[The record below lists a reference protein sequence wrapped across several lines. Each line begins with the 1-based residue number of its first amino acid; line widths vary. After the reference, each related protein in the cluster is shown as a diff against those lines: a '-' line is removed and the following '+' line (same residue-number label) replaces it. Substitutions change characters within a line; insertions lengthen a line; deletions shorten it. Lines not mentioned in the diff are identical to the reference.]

1 MDQDAQPP
9 IACPGFRTGDGERSV
24 AASLVPAAGKLTMP
38 QSVGAA
44 GLGSTEA
51 NFVVTFQDSL
61 RDRPGV
67 VADNPPC
74 EPSSTGEAPQGM
86 SMSHTE
92 IRAILERG
100 SVLAGL
106 PDDALE
112 SIVKKGRSTR
122 YAKGAA
128 IYQRGDAGDSL
139 MILLSGRVKITNV
152 TADAREVALNF
163 LGPGDL
169 AGELAALDGGPR
181 SANASALEA
190 TEALVIWRR
199 DLLPVLEAHPKAM
212 LEIIAA
218 LAAKVRSMSAAL
230 EQSGLQ
236 MAAKAAGALLRLAE
250 QHGKVAPAG
259 VVIDLG
265 LSQRDLGN
273 YAGLSREN
281 MNRQLAAL
289 KDEGLIRVDA
299 GEIVILD
306 REALERTAEH
316 AG

>member
-1 MDQDAQPP
+1 MDNLMDNLMGNLMGNPV
-9 IACPGFRTGDGERSV
+9 GN
-24 AASLVPAAGKLTMP
+24 LVGNLVVNPAH
-38 QSVGAA
+38 
-44 GLGSTEA
+44 
-51 NFVVTFQDSL
+51 
-61 RDRPGV
+61 
-67 VADNPPC
+67 
-74 EPSSTGEAPQGM
+74 EPSATQEVAEGM
-86 SMSHTE
+86 SMSQTE
-92 IRAILERG
+92 ICAVLKGG

-106 PDDALE
+106 PDDALD

-122 YAKGAA
+122 FGKGAA
-128 IYQRGDAGDSL
+128 IYQRGDPGDSL
-139 MILLSGRVKITNV
+139 MIILSGRVKITNV
-152 TADAREVALNF
+152 TADGREIALNF

-169 AGELAALDGGPR
+169 NGELAALDGKPR

-218 LAAKVRSMSAAL
+218 LAAKVRILSAAL

-250 QHGKVAPAG
+250 LHGKPTPDG
-259 VVIDLG
+259 ILIDIK

-281 MNRQLAAL
+281 MNRQLSAL
-289 KDEGLIRVDA
+289 RDEGLIRMDGAVLAILDMAGLELAADA
-299 GEIVILD
+299 GE
-306 REALERTAEH
+306 
-316 AG
+316 

>member
-1 MDQDAQPP
+1 
-9 IACPGFRTGDGERSV
+9 
-24 AASLVPAAGKLTMP
+24 
-38 QSVGAA
+38 
-44 GLGSTEA
+44 
-51 NFVVTFQDSL
+51 
-61 RDRPGV
+61 
-67 VADNPPC
+67 
-74 EPSSTGEAPQGM
+74 M